1 MSEDGEKRPQV
12 NVAKDLNLSE
22 DSSGSDE
29 EAVVAVTAPE
39 AAMDQG
45 EDTPPVGPRPE
56 PSTAAAAVEEDRPSS
71 AVATAAT
78 TPAFPCAE
86 CSFVSNSEG
95 NLKTHI
101 RRRHTDEAVSYTHL
115 TLPTI
120 YSV

>member
-12 NVAKDLNLSE
+12 NVAKDLNLSD

-45 EDTPPVGPRPE
+45 ETPHVGPRPE
-56 PSTAAAAVEEDRPSS
+56 PSTAVTAVEEERLSS
-71 AVATAAT
+71 AGATAAT

-86 CSFVSNSEG
+86 CSFVSN
-95 NLKTHI
+95 T
-101 RRRHTDEAVSYTHL
+101 RVT
-115 TLPTI
+115 
-120 YSV
+120 